1 MLGPDYIALFLIGLV
16 AYSYGA
22 IAGGQTFLTLP
33 ALLFVGLSPAAA
45 LATNL
50 ASQILPSFV
59 SVGNYWR
66 HGKIDAKKVLPLTV
80 YFVAGAL
87 IGAFIVLSLDKAMLN
102 ALIASLLVV
111 GVGLLLV
118 RNRIDFSFVRKNK
131 TLEAVLLFAVGVY
144 RSVFG
149 ASATT
154 FTMMILSM
162 GRGMEMVEASA
173 ASSVLLSFAI
183 VAGSAYFIWNGAV
196 SWPHMLALTLGSSIG
211 AFIGTQIAVKKGNAF
226 VERILVLVALVGAVK
241 VLFF

>member
-1 MLGPDYIALFLIGLV
+1 MYEFVLLFLIGLV

-22 IAGGQTFLTLP
+22 IAGGQTFLTVP
-33 ALLFVGLSPAAA
+33 ALLFAGLSPVAA

-66 HGKIDAKKVLPLTV
+66 HGKIRTREVLPLAV
-80 YFVAGAL
+80 FFVVGAL
-87 IGAFIVLSLDKAMLN
+87 IGAHIVLSLDESVLN
-102 ALIASLLVV
+102 ALIAFLLVT
-111 GVGLLLV
+111 GVILLLAK
-118 RNRIDFSFVRKNK
+118 NRISFSFLKGNK
-131 TLEAVLLFAVGVY
+131 ALEALLLFAVGVY

-183 VAGSAYFIWNGAV
+183 VAGSAYFIWSGAV

-226 VERILVLVALVGAVK
+226 VEKILVLVALVGAVK